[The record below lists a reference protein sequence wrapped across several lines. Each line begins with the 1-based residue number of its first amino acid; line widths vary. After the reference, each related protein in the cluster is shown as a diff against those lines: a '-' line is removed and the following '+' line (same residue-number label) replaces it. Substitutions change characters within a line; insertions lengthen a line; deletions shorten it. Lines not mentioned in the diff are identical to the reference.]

1 MDCSFAYGQ
10 WWRDDSLADSPNM
23 ARVQKDDL
31 IETLLPLGLI
41 LWWDRKEGSTASG
54 IVPRVEPT

>member
-1 MDCSFAYGQ
+1 
-10 WWRDDSLADSPNM
+10 M